1 MRDKITRLKTKKYI
15 TLVLLLVLTIGIF
28 CLLENNKKF
37 KLAHI
42 TSISTSASSLS
53 ASVTNIDDNTY
64 STGVDTLN
72 YKINFE
78 IDDKKEKQVVI
89 VANLSENEN
98 RYARFKQIENSKV
111 NEEGNRIEVTVKAVP
126 KKINTITIPI
136 VLNNA
141 PYGVIINPKITV
153 IDNTK
158 EEILDTSKIT
168 VNTKSIE
175 GYVKDDSDKRLSNIE
190 VVLLGNNEKVRST
203 YSDSN
208 GYYSFSLDGDKEY
221 TIGISEETYKVI
233 NLNETSSGNK
243 RGINIIVSKT
253 DPFKISINKTISD
266 LELII
271 NGKRENYTYNKKDD
285 IAKALENV
293 KEVKGSITYNISVK
307 NKGEEAGVISI
318 LKDKLPKG
326 LSFAADKNEGWEEKD
341 NNLYY
346 REIEGKSIKANETI
360 NIKLVLDIV
369 KTKEALTYI
378 NEATV
383 KSDVYKDAIFMI
395 DGQIYKTQSV
405 IEGEKLDKISVVGTS
420 SFDWYTDKN
429 FTNKY
434 NFNNELDKNIIL
446 YGKLSKKTANNNGV
460 TQNPNTNSNVNVR
473 INKSTL
479 TINPNGGKYNNNSN
493 NTYIEKEIG
502 TIINLSIPERKGYTF
517 KNWTLNNEVYDLN
530 SYTFDKNDSLLIAN
544 WKTIDYSI
552 SFNLDG
558 GQANNLTTYTVEDTF
573 TLTNPTKEGYTFIG
587 WSGTGIDNISKTV
600 TIKKGSIGNRTYT
613 ANYEIKKSTLT
624 INPNGGK
631 YEGSL
636 DNKSYTESVGTTIDL
651 SIPIKEG
658 YTFKNWMLDNEV
670 YDSNTYTF
678 TEDNETLVA
687 NYEIN
692 TYEITYDLDG
702 GAANNVSNYTIE
714 DTVTLN
720 NPNKEGY
727 TFAGWSGTG
736 LTEITKNVS
745 FSNQIGNRH
754 YKANYI
760 VNKSTLSINPNGG
773 KYEGS
778 TDIVNITKDYG
789 TIITLSIPEKRGY
802 TFNKWFDEN
811 DAIYDKG
818 TYTFGNDDLTLKA
831 NYNIITYNL
840 NIDLNGGSVNELLKD
855 TYNVEDVYN
864 LPTPT
869 KTGYTFIGWTGTDID
884 EPVSSLT
891 IENMVGDKNYKAN
904 YEVNAHTLTINYDDN
919 STEPLTI
926 IRNYGETI
934 TLDVPTRKGYEF
946 KGYKTSDN
954 TILENNEYVFK
965 DTDEEITATWKIINY
980 EIKYNLDSGIASG
993 NPITYTVES
1002 DDITLNNPTKT
1013 GYTFTGWTGTDIE
1026 DLSNN
1031 VIIRKGSVGDRTYT
1045 ANYSINSTT
1054 LTIDPSEGTYEGKSG
1069 TTTITKEFGT
1079 VITLSD
1085 PVREGYTFVS
1095 WLLNNEPYESNTY
1108 TFGTE
1113 DATLVSKW
1121 SLNTYNISYDLDGG
1135 SSLNEY
1141 KTTYNIND
1149 TFEIENP
1156 TKEGYTFVGWTGSN
1170 GDTPEL
1176 NLTITNTTG
1185 DKSYKANYSI
1195 NSSSLTIDRDNG
1207 ENNEVIT
1214 KNYGDVITLV
1224 DPVKEG
1230 YAFTGWLLDNKP
1242 YSLNTYTFTNDN
1254 RVLKAT
1260 WRIITYTINYD
1271 LDGGSL
1277 DIENKEN
1284 YTIEDSFVLNNPSKE
1299 GYTFTGWS
1307 GTDID
1312 GLSKNVSISNTIGN
1326 RSYKANYKINTSTLT
1341 INPNGGLYNNS
1352 SDVITITKNYG
1363 ETIELSSPSKDG
1375 YTFKKWITSS
1385 NEDYLSNE
1393 YTFNGEDEVLTASYG
1408 VDLYNLTIYLDG
1420 GVDNVDYNNTYT
1432 IDDVITLE
1440 NPTKEGYTFIGWS
1453 GTDIDGLSMNVTIS
1467 HMMGDRTYTANYSI
1481 NNYTLTINPNG
1492 GTYNNTSSNTEI
1504 TKAYND
1510 TYTLETPVKEG
1521 YTFTGWTINDE
1532 TFEGNEYTFISKD
1545 ETIVANYSL
1554 DTYTISYDLDGGE
1567 CLDNPETY
1575 TVNDLFILNKPTK
1588 NGYTFVGWTGTGLSE
1603 PTKDVTINHMT
1614 GNRSYTAVYEKDAYI
1629 IKYNLSG
1636 GTTTN
1641 PTRYDVTS
1649 GDIVLSY
1656 PSRPGYRF
1664 LGWTGTGLEEL
1675 TMDVTIPAGSTGD
1688 REYTASYEI
1697 ITYLITYETGTS
1709 SITTDYLNGLN
1720 PLTYTVETDT
1730 FTLTNPMDIKDS
1742 DNDTTEAFTGWTGS
1756 NGDNPSTN
1764 VTIEKGNVGDRT
1776 FKANYVNVEYDTYSI
1791 TYDLAG
1797 GVLDNNKS
1805 NPSTYKKTTN
1815 DITLANPSKP
1825 GYTFT
1830 GWTGGVI
1837 GGDGNPGTTG
1847 NQEELSSNVVIK
1859 KGSRLN
1865 RKYTAHF
1872 EIIHYNINI
1881 ELDGGNT
1888 KDSIPT
1894 SYTIL
1899 DNFVLENP
1907 TKTGYT
1913 FLGWTGTGLSEPTLD
1928 VSIPSG
1934 STGDKSFVANYTIN
1948 SSTLTINP
1956 NYGKYD
1962 DSTDN
1967 TIISREYG
1975 TVITLSTPVKTGYTF
1990 TKWTDQNNED
2000 YLSNI
2005 YTFDDIDDTLKAN
2018 YEINT
2023 YNITYNLAG
2032 GTASNETSYTVETP
2046 SFTLNQPTREGYI
2059 FEGWTGTGLTAKTK
2073 NVTIN
2078 QGNVGDREYTANWAP
2093 ITYSITYKDLNNA
2106 TINNPASYTADD
2118 EITLSN
2124 PSRTGY
2130 TFTGWSG
2137 PGIDGLSTN
2146 VTIPKGSTGNRE
2158 YTAHWSLIEYSI
2170 TYSGL
2175 QDTTFTNE
2183 NPVVYA
2189 IEDTFRLYNPSRTGY
2204 LFLGWTGTGLTEI
2217 TKNVT
2222 VPVGS
2227 YGNREY
2233 TAHWIES
2240 DYSITYNL
2248 DGGSIEGTNPL
2259 AYSITSDEI
2268 TLNNPSKR
2276 GYTFTGWSGT
2286 GIDGLSANV
2295 VIPTGSTGDRV
2306 YTANYEV
2313 INYTLTFNYDGGTAD
2328 NYSTYTV
2335 EDDITLNAP
2344 TKDHYDF
2351 TGWSGTGITGR
2362 AYSVRLV
2369 NSIGN
2374 REYTANYKPHDYT
2387 ITYDLASGVLNENN
2401 PSTYN
2406 IESDPI
2412 TLNNPTRLGYTFTG
2426 WVGSD
2431 VEIGSTN
2438 LTIPTG
2444 SYGNRSY
2451 TATWTKDTY
2460 TITYD
2465 LNGGS
2470 MPDGVTNPDTYNVDT
2485 PNFTLNY
2492 PVKDGYS
2499 FAGWSGTG
2507 LSEPTMDVTII
2518 TGSTGNKSYTATWS
2532 AESYRIIL
2540 QNNARNSFDLTRTTE
2555 TFTAP
2560 VSGTYKID
2568 AWGASG
2574 GTGIFNNNAV
2584 TELGGLG
2591 SYTSGEIDL
2600 EANENLYVSV
2610 GGEGYSPLSK
2620 NQHDFI
2626 PGGYNGGG
2634 RGTAGGTDDIAGGGG
2649 GATDI
2654 RITNGTW
2661 DDEESLNSRIMVASG
2676 GGGGHCYKADNYGN
2690 NRTVFPDMSIGLSS
2704 EGRLGYWSNG
2714 IWSPVVNQTT
2724 GYAFGVGGEYTNNNG
2739 THGAGGGGGGYY
2751 GGVVR
2756 MTGTGG
2762 AGAGGSSY
2770 ISGYEG
2776 SIAITS
2782 ATDRT
2787 PKCESATDISCSYHY
2802 SGKIFNNTTMTPGG
2816 TTGNEGDGRA
2826 RITLLNTVNYIHYGD
2841 TIGDLPVPTS
2851 NTHTFLGW
2859 VDEEGNPVDPN
2870 STYNVRGNST
2880 YTATWEPKE
2889 FTITYNTSG
2898 GTTTNPETYTAE
2910 TERFVLTDAV
2920 KTGYTFNGWKNDAYP
2935 VPKKNI
2941 VINHDNHGDK
2951 EFTAD
2956 YTVNTYNITYYLN
2969 GGNASNPTTYT
2980 VEDDITLNNPTRL
2993 GYTFNGWRGTD
3004 LSTNTFNVNI
3014 VPGSI
3019 NNRSYTAYWTVNT
3032 YTITYELNGGYA
3044 VNKDKFTVED
3054 ATFKLQNPT
3063 RDGYIFAGWTGT
3075 DLENAADD
3083 VYIKKGSV
3091 GNRIYTANWIKEEYT
3106 INYDLDG
3113 GTANNP
3119 STYNIES
3126 SDITLINPTKE
3137 GYTFAGWTGTGL
3149 EDVTENVTIETGST
3163 GNRSYI
3169 ANWAGT
3175 YKLTL
3180 NYNSVNDFDYQGS
3193 EDTYLTP
3200 ITGKYKLETWGASG
3214 GYSYA
3219 DGVKKTPGG
3228 YGGYSVGEINLLK
3241 DQNLYIHVG
3250 GKGEEIYGLG
3260 TAAGGYNGGGNG
3272 YGDQH
3277 DDDGGGSG
3285 GGATHIALKSGL
3297 LSTLE
3302 DYKGNPI
3309 LENNNVDIK
3318 TYDSKTILIVS
3329 GGGGGST
3336 WNSAGTNGGGYK
3348 VNTVTQTNGYKFGR
3362 GEDATESTSNEGN
3375 AGGGGGF
3382 FGGYYAHSGTGGTG
3396 YIGSSLLTNKHMACY
3411 NCTEIDDEAI
3421 KTVNVTSYLY
3431 NKNLYDSVSKTALAD
3446 HSKEDNGYARITLLS
3461 GTKSVKYNEAIGDIP
3476 TPTSNRYNFLG
3487 WVDEN
3492 NNPVTSDTIYSL
3504 EADSTITAVWEPI
3517 EYNITYNLGNGGT
3530 TTNPLS
3536 YNIETETFSLSE
3548 PVREGY
3554 TFLGWTGS
3562 NIDNMTKTVIIEKGN
3577 YGDKEYTANWSK
3589 ETYSIQYDLSG
3600 GTVSGRNP
3608 TTYDTETDTITLINP
3623 TKTGYTFTGWTGTD
3637 LDAPSTNV
3645 VIPTGST
3652 GDRIYKANF
3661 GDIKF
3666 NIYLEDLY
3674 KNVQT
3679 KREFDHNGKF
3689 NDEGT
3694 EQVFV
3699 APKTAS
3705 YKIETWGASGGT
3717 FDNINY
3723 HGGYGGYSVG
3733 DILLNEGDT
3742 LYINVGGQG
3751 ICNYNEQSPGG
3762 YNGGGT
3768 VNYINTATIH
3778 SCSGGGATSVATS
3791 SGLLST
3797 LENNTESI
3805 IMVSG
3810 GGGGTHYHTYGMS
3823 TGGNGGGY
3831 IGQSPINV
3839 YQRYNNCTPPTG
3851 GTQVS
3856 GGIHYNNNSS
3866 DGSFGLGASYSSTY
3880 GAAGGG
3886 GYYGGASGGTANYCA
3901 YSGAGGSGYIANPNL
3916 TNKKMVTYSV
3926 DATYESNDESTYTE
3940 LTSIVTDTAESNYA
3954 KHGNGYAR
3962 ITLSDAV
3969 KEVTYGKEIGELPTP
3984 TVDGYTFAGWVDENG
3999 DSINSETIYNVGRD
4013 STYYAVWE
4021 PISYTITY
4029 DLDEGIADNP
4039 SSYTSDERVVINNP
4053 TKAGYEFL
4061 GWTGTGIEEPTK
4073 DLVIPIGSTGN
4084 RSYVA
4089 NWHVEGMKI
4098 TYDLA
4103 GGKFEDSTY
4112 ETTDFDFISD
4122 YDKKQALE
4130 SIIGEDDY
4138 IAYSFGQN
4146 HGMIDINTY
4155 NTTVDTYEDHV
4166 NLSTNSYHVFY
4177 TRANIDLSKYYSFIF
4192 YKTNYNNKRVGFMQ
4206 YPNKVNEGGEN
4217 ARVKSIS
4224 KVDNDIYIGDL
4235 STESRKDTKLYFDS
4249 NYSDGS
4255 GDIYFVALST
4265 KTAEELTEDFNNA
4278 RLTGLSHKFTAPS
4291 NSTYKLEIW
4300 GASGGGND
4308 ITSST
4313 SKKGLGAYSEG
4324 EITLNKGDNL
4334 YITIGGEGLYGP
4346 GNNPGGGPIGGF
4358 NGGGDGGNRA
4368 SGSGGGATHIA
4379 TKRGLLS
4386 TFENDLN
4393 SLIIVAGGGGGADD
4407 TSGDD
4412 GSAGSAG
4419 GYISQGAY
4427 IAGVEKESTRA
4438 TQSSGYAFGQGQNVT
4453 VYNDTGGGGGG
4464 LYGGLATNNGAGG
4477 GAGGSGY
4484 IGNSNLTNKEMYCYN
4499 CLETA
4504 SENIKTTK
4512 TSCYSS
4518 NPEEQCAKDGN
4529 GYARIINLEYYKN
4542 VYYLEQVG
4550 ELPVPTRDN
4559 YVFTGWVDEEGNP
4572 VDAETIYT
4580 YTDDITLTATWERT
4594 YYIIT
4599 YDLDGG
4605 YVEDGNYYTYDFE
4618 YTDSR
4623 KEKTLTIP
4631 YKGTYKFEVWG
4642 ASGGG
4647 NDITSSTS
4655 RKGLGGYSEGEITL
4669 DKNTKLYINLGGEG
4683 NYGPNS
4689 LGGYN
4694 GGGNSGSGSSGAGG
4708 GATSITT
4715 EPGLLSTFEDKQ
4727 SSIIIVAGGG
4737 GGSDD
4742 ASGDNGSGGSAGGYI
4757 SQGGFINN
4765 VENESTRATQLN
4777 GYAFGQG
4784 QTPTVYNDTG
4794 GAGGG
4799 FYGGYATNNAA
4810 GGGAGGSG
4818 YIGNINLTNKAMYC
4832 YNCEESNNVDTKT
4845 VSTTN
4850 YSTDPVSK
4858 YAKDGSGYARISY
4871 LYKEVSKNSAIGELP
4886 EPTKRGYT
4894 FTGWVDEEGNPV
4906 DADTIYNSTNDTS
4919 LTATWTKDT
4928 YTITYDLAGGTLSE
4942 SNESTYQVDSNP
4954 ITLNNPTKS
4963 GQTFL
4968 GWSGPDIDGLSTNVV
4983 IPTGS
4988 IGNRTYRANW
4998 SRTASEFMSEYT
5010 CNSTNQISGTNLACD
5025 GTSGNNLR
5033 YIGSTPNNYVYFNCQ
5048 DYNNP
5053 SDTTCEKWRIIGIM
5067 KGSTTANT
5075 SGSGV
5080 YRYKLIRDESL
5091 GEYAF
5096 DTSDESISGG
5106 YGIQQ
5111 WGESTDANNNPY
5123 PGADLMQELNGD
5135 YLDTTLTSNPYWYD
5149 GPSDSKTTEFDKSK
5163 VLTLDSQSMI
5173 SDAIWNTGSLMYPD
5187 ENDST
5192 PIAFY
5197 NSERGTDQWDNVSWA
5212 HKYTLW
5218 LDGDT
5223 ALPGD
5228 TVRRTSTWKGK
5239 VGLIYLSDYTFA
5251 TSGSATTPR
5260 STCLNTK
5267 LNSWT
5272 SNLDC
5277 HYNNWLHNDTSYWA
5291 ISPKGWY
5298 SANSLRVTE
5307 EITLTYMWTA
5317 NVARTLNVRP
5327 TVFLND
5333 DVYINGGTGTED
5345 NPFTIISSDLDTSS
5359 QNNEPSITGSLYKF
5373 LADTLDVNINE
5384 KNILVYEM
5392 EDNTELDTT
5401 KTYKLY
5407 KNNELV
5413 KFDENELGSYNYG
5426 GDISTLRPIKGRLYL
5441 NGLGI
5446 GNYKLVSSDK
5456 KELEFGINSNGKIF
5470 GNVRE
5475 YTKEDNPNG
5484 IKTSIAK
5491 LIIRNPLNTLKIILF
5506 ILLLIIIGLILMIRI
5521 KQEKQQLILL
5531 KNLTDKEDEI

>member
-1 MRDKITRLKTKKYI
+1 
-15 TLVLLLVLTIGIF
+15 LLG
-28 CLLENNKKF
+28 NNKKF

-175 GYVKDDSDKRLSNIE
+175 GYVKDDSDKKLSNIE
-190 VVLLGNNEKVRST
+190 VVLLSNNEKVRST

-558 GQANNLTTYTVEDTF
+558 GQANNLTTYTVEDTIR
-573 TLTNPTKEGYTFIG
+573 LNNPTKAGYTFIG
-587 WSGTGIDNISKTV
+587 WSGTGIDNLSKTV
-600 TIKKGSIGNRTYT
+600 TIKKGSTGNRTYT
-613 ANYEIKKSTLT
+613 AHYEIKKSTLT
-624 INPNGGK
+624 IDPNGGK
-631 YEGSL
+631 YENSL

-651 SIPIKEG
+651 SIPTKEG
-658 YTFKNWMLDNEV
+658 YTFTHFTLNNEEYDN
-670 YDSNTYTF
+670 NTYTF
-678 TEDNETLVA
+678 TEDNVTLVA

-692 TYEITYDLDG
+692 TYSITYDLGG

-720 NPNKEGY
+720 NPNKEGH
-727 TFAGWSGTG
+727 TFIGWSGTG
-736 LTEITKNVS
+736 LEEITKNVS

-760 VNKSTLSINPNGG
+760 VNRSTLSINPNGG
-773 KYEGS
+773 SYNGS
-778 TDIVNITKDYG
+778 SDIVEITKDYG
-789 TIITLSIPEKRGY
+789 TIITLSTPEKRGY
-802 TFNKWFDEN
+802 TFNKWFDLN

-818 TYTFGNDDLTLKA
+818 TYTFGNDDLSLKA
-831 NYNIITYNL
+831 TYNIITYNL
-840 NIDLNGGSVNELLKD
+840 NIDLDGGSVNALLKE
-855 TYNVEDVYN
+855 TYTVEDVYN

-869 KTGYTFIGWTGTDID
+869 KEGYTFIGWTGTDID
-884 EPVSSLT
+884 EPTSSLT
-891 IENMVGDKNYKAN
+891 VENMIGDKNYKAN
-904 YEVNAHTLTINYDDN
+904 YEVNAHTLTVNYDDN
-919 STEPLTI
+919 STEPLEI

-934 TLDVPTRKGYEF
+934 TLDTPTRNGYEF

-965 DTDEEITATWKIINY
+965 DEDEEITATWKIINY
-980 EIKYNLDSGIASG
+980 EIDYDLVGGAASG
-993 NPITYTVES
+993 NPNTYTVES
-1002 DDITLNNPTKT
+1002 ADIVLNAPTKT
-1013 GYTFTGWTGTDIE
+1013 GYTFIGWSGTGIDGTSLNVTIPTGSTGNRE
-1026 DLSNN
+1026 
-1031 VIIRKGSVGDRTYT
+1031 YT

-1054 LTIDPSEGTYEGKSG
+1054 LTIDPSSGTYEGQSG

-1079 VITLSD
+1079 VISLST
-1085 PVREGYTFVS
+1085 PERNGYTFVS
-1095 WLLNNEPYESNTY
+1095 WLLNNELYESNTY
-1108 TFGTE
+1108 TFGT
-1113 DATLVSKW
+1113 DDVTLVSKW
-1121 SLNTYNISYDLDGG
+1121 SLNTYNIDIDLDGG
-1135 SSLNEY
+1135 TSLNEY
-1141 KTTYNIND
+1141 KSTYNIND
-1149 TFEIENP
+1149 TFTLEKP
-1156 TKEGYTFVGWTGSN
+1156 TKEGYTFLGWTGSN
-1170 GDTPEL
+1170 GTTPEL
-1176 NLTITNTTG
+1176 NITITNTTG
-1185 DKSYKANYSI
+1185 DKNYKANYSI
-1195 NSSSLTIDRDNG
+1195 NSSTLTIDRDNG
-1207 ENNEVIT
+1207 EANEIIT
-1214 KNYGDVITLV
+1214 KNYGEIITLEN
-1224 DPVKEG
+1224 PTKTG
-1230 YAFTGWLLDNKP
+1230 YTFTGWLLDDEP
-1242 YSLNTYTFTNDN
+1242 YNLNTYTFDNDSKT
-1254 RVLKAT
+1254 LKAT
-1260 WRIITYTINYD
+1260 WRINTYTINYD
-1271 LDGGSL
+1271 LNDGTVE
-1277 DIENKEN
+1277 ENNRET
-1284 YTIEDSFVLNNPSKE
+1284 YTIEDTFTLHNPSKE
-1299 GYTFTGWS
+1299 GYIFTGWS
-1307 GTDID
+1307 GTGID
-1312 GLSKNVSISNTIGN
+1312 GLSKNVTISNETGD
-1326 RSYKANYKINTSTLT
+1326 RSYEANYTIMTSTLT

-1363 ETIELSSPSKDG
+1363 ETIQLSSPSKDG

-1385 NEDYLSNE
+1385 NEDYSSDE
-1393 YTFNGEDEVLTASYG
+1393 YTFNGEDETLTANYG
-1408 VDLYNLTIYLDG
+1408 VDIYNLTIYLDG
-1420 GVDNVDYNNTYT
+1420 GVDNVEYSNTYT

-1467 HMMGDRTYTANYSI
+1467 HMKGDRTYTANYSI

-1492 GTYNNTSSNTEI
+1492 GTYNGSSNNTEI

-1510 TYTLETPVKEG
+1510 TYTLETPVREG
-1521 YTFTGWTINDE
+1521 YTFTGWKIDNE
-1532 TFEGNEYTFISKD
+1532 LYESNEYTFVSKD
-1545 ETIVANYSL
+1545 VTIVANYSL
-1554 DTYTISYDLDGGE
+1554 DTYNITYDLDGGE
-1567 CLDNPETY
+1567 YVDNPLTY
-1575 TVNDLFILNKPTK
+1575 TINDSFTLNNPTK
-1588 NGYTFVGWTGTGLSE
+1588 EGYTFIGWSGTGLE
-1603 PTKDVTINHMT
+1603 ETTRDVTISNMT
-1614 GNRSYTAVYEKDAYI
+1614 GNRSYTAVYEKDAYVI
-1629 IKYNLSG
+1629 TYNLDG

-1641 PTRYDVTS
+1641 PTRYDITS
-1649 GDIVLSY
+1649 DDIVLSY

-1664 LGWTGTGLEEL
+1664 LGWTGTGLTEL
-1675 TMDVTIPAGSTGD
+1675 TMDVTIPRGSTGD

-1697 ITYLITYETGTS
+1697 ITYTITYETGTS

-1730 FTLTNPMDIKDS
+1730 FTLTNPMDIKDN

-1756 NGDNPSTN
+1756 NGDNPSTS
-1764 VTIEKGNVGDRT
+1764 VTIEKGNVGDRN
-1776 FKANYVNVEYDTYSI
+1776 FRANYINVEYDTYTI

-1847 NQEELSSNVVIK
+1847 NQEELSSNVVIQ

-1865 RKYTAHF
+1865 RKYTAHY

-1881 ELDGGNT
+1881 DLDGGET
-1888 KDSIPT
+1888 LDSVPT

-1899 DNFVLENP
+1899 DNIILENP

-1913 FLGWTGTGLSEPTLD
+1913 FLGWTGTDYSELTLNA
-1928 VSIPSG
+1928 SIPSG
-1934 STGDKSFVANYTIN
+1934 STGDKSFTANYSIN

-1956 NYGKYD
+1956 NYGKYN
-1962 DSTDN
+1962 DSMDN
-1967 TIISREYG
+1967 TVISGNYG
-1975 TVITLSTPVKTGYTF
+1975 TVITLLTPVKTGYTF

-2005 YTFDDIDDTLKAN
+2005 YTFDNTDDTLTAN
-2018 YEINT
+2018 YDINT

-2046 SFTLNQPTREGYI
+2046 SFTLNQPTRDGYV
-2059 FEGWTGTGLTAKTK
+2059 FEGWTGTGLTTKTK

-2078 QGNVGDREYTANWAP
+2078 QGNVGDREYTANWSP
-2093 ITYSITYKDLNNA
+2093 ITYNITYENLNNA
-2106 TINNPASYTADD
+2106 NPNNPVSYTADD
-2118 EITLSN
+2118 EITLNN

-2137 PGIDGLSTN
+2137 TGIDGLSMN
-2146 VTIPKGSTGNRE
+2146 VVIPTGSTGDRV
-2158 YTAHWSLIEYSI
+2158 YTANWSLIEYSI

-2183 NPVVYA
+2183 NPVAYA
-2189 IEDTFRLYNPSRTGY
+2189 IEDTFRLYNPSRVGY
-2204 LFLGWTGTGLTEI
+2204 LFLGWTGTGLSEI

-2222 VPVGS
+2222 IPVGS

-2240 DYSITYNL
+2240 DYNITYNL

-2268 TLNNPSKR
+2268 TLNNPTKR

-2286 GIDGLSANV
+2286 DIDGLSMNV

-2313 INYTLTFNYDGGTAD
+2313 NNYTLTLNYNGGTAS
-2328 NYSTYTV
+2328 NVSTYTV
-2335 EDDITLNAP
+2335 EDDITLNNP

-2351 TGWSGTGITGR
+2351 TGWSGTGISNL
-2362 AYSVRLV
+2362 AYNVRLI
-2369 NSIGN
+2369 NSIGD
-2374 REYTANYKPHDYT
+2374 REYTANYNPHNYS
-2387 ITYDLASGVLNENN
+2387 ITYDLASGVLSENN

-2412 TLNNPTRLGYTFTG
+2412 TLNNPTRIGYTFTG
-2426 WVGSD
+2426 WVGTD

-2465 LNGGS
+2465 LAGGS
-2470 MPDGVTNPDTYNVDT
+2470 MPENVTNPATFDIDT
-2485 PNFTLNY
+2485 PDFTLNY
-2492 PVKDGYS
+2492 PVKEGYS

-2507 LSEPTMDVTII
+2507 LTEPTIDVTII
-2518 TGSTGNKSYTATWS
+2518 TGSTGNRTYTATWS

-2540 QNNARNSFDLTRTTE
+2540 QNNARTSFDLTRTTE
-2555 TFTAP
+2555 AFTAP
-2560 VSGTYKID
+2560 VSGTYKIE

-2574 GTGIFNNNAV
+2574 GTGIFNSNAN

-2591 SYTSGEIDL
+2591 TYTSGELDL
-2600 EANENLYVSV
+2600 DANEKLYVSV
-2610 GGEGYSPLSK
+2610 GGEGYSPLSQ
-2620 NQHDFI
+2620 NQYDFI

-2634 RGTAGGTDDIAGGGG
+2634 RGTAGGKDDIAGGGG

-2654 RITNGTW
+2654 RVTNGTW
-2661 DDEESLNSRIMVASG
+2661 DDDESLNSRIMVASG
-2676 GGGGHCYKADNYGN
+2676 GGGGHCYKNDNYGN

-2714 IWSPVVNQTT
+2714 IWNPVVNQTT
-2724 GYAFGVGGEYTNNNG
+2724 GYAFGVGGEYTTNNS

-2762 AGAGGSSY
+2762 PGAGGSSY
-2770 ISGYEG
+2770 ISGYDG
-2776 SIAITS
+2776 SIAITAS
-2782 ATDRT
+2782 DDRT
-2787 PKCESATDISCSYHY
+2787 PKCESATDVSCSYHY

-2826 RITLLNTVNYIHYGD
+2826 RITLLNTVYYINYGD
-2841 TIGDLPVPTS
+2841 VIGDLPTPTS

-2859 VDEEGNPVDPN
+2859 VDEEGNPVDTSAN
-2870 STYNVRGNST
+2870 YLVRGNST

-2889 FTITYNTSG
+2889 FTLTYNTNG

-2920 KTGYTFNGWKNDAYP
+2920 KTGYTFIGWSNDAYP
-2935 VPKKNI
+2935 EPKKNV
-2941 VINHDNHGDK
+2941 VINHDNHGNK
-2951 EFTAD
+2951 EFDA
-2956 YTVNTYNITYYLN
+2956 NYNINVYSIGYNLN
-2969 GGNASNPTTYT
+2969 GGTANNPTTYT
-2980 VEDDITLNNPTRL
+2980 VEDNITLNNPTRA
-2993 GYTFNGWRGTD
+2993 GYTFDGWTGTG
-3004 LSTNTFNVNI
+3004 LSTKTFNVNI

-3019 NNRSYTAYWTVNT
+3019 DNRSYTAYWNINT

-3044 VNKDKFTVED
+3044 INKGTYTVED
-3054 ATFKLQNPT
+3054 DTFKLQNPT
-3063 RDGYIFAGWTGT
+3063 RDGYLFAGWTGT

-3083 VYIKKGSV
+3083 VVIPKGST
-3091 GNRIYTANWIKEEYT
+3091 GNRTYTANWIKEEFT
-3106 INYDLDG
+3106 ITYDLDG

-3126 SDITLINPTKE
+3126 SDITLINPTKD
-3137 GYTFAGWTGTGL
+3137 GYTFAGWSGTGL
-3149 EDVTENVTIETGST
+3149 SEITENVTIETGST

-3200 ITGKYKLETWGASG
+3200 ITGTYKLETWGASA
-3214 GYSYA
+3214 GYSYV
-3219 DGVKKTPGG
+3219 DGVITTPGG
-3228 YGGYSVGEINLLK
+3228 YGGYSVGEVNLLK

-3250 GKGEEIYGLG
+3250 GRGEEVYGRNS
-3260 TAAGGYNGGGNG
+3260 AAGGYNGGGNG
-3272 YGDQH
+3272 YGDQN
-3277 DDDGGGSG
+3277 DNDGGGSG

-3309 LENNNVDIK
+3309 LESNNVDIK
-3318 TYDSKTILIVS
+3318 TYDSNSILIVS

-3336 WNSAGTNGGGYK
+3336 WNSYGTSGGGYK
-3348 VNTVTQTNGYKFGR
+3348 VTNSVTQNAGYRFGR
-3362 GEDATESTSNEGN
+3362 GEDATTSTSNEGN

-3382 FGGYYAHSGTGGTG
+3382 FGGYYGHAANGGTG
-3396 YIGSSLLTNKHMACY
+3396 YIGSSLLTNKHMTCY
-3411 NCTEIDDEAI
+3411 NCNETNDEDI
-3421 KTVNVTSYLY
+3421 KTIQTSTHVY
-3431 NKNLYDSVSKTALAD
+3431 NKNLYNDISKVAIPD
-3446 HSKEDNGYARITLLS
+3446 YGKEDNGYARITLLS
-3461 GTKSVKYNEAIGDIP
+3461 GTKSVRYNEAIGEIP

-3517 EYNITYNLGNGGT
+3517 EFDITYNLGNGGT
-3530 TTNPLS
+3530 TTNPLT
-3536 YNIETETFSLSE
+3536 YNIETDTFTLSD
-3548 PVREGY
+3548 PVRPGFI
-3554 TFLGWTGS
+3554 FLGWTGT
-3562 NIDNMTKTVIIEKGN
+3562 NIDNMTKTVIIEKGS
-3577 YGDKEYTANWSK
+3577 YGNKEFTANWSK
-3589 ETYSIQYDLSG
+3589 ETYTIQYDLSG

-3608 TTYDTETDTITLINP
+3608 TTYDAESETITLINP

-3637 LDAPSTNV
+3637 LDTPSMNV

-3652 GDRIYKANF
+3652 GNRIYKANF

-3666 NIYLEDLY
+3666 NIYLEELY
-3674 KNVQT
+3674 KDVQT
-3679 KREFDHNGKF
+3679 KTEFDHNGRF
-3689 NDEGT
+3689 NNEGS

-3699 APKTAS
+3699 VPKTTT

-3717 FDNINY
+3717 FDDANY
-3723 HGGYGGYSVG
+3723 HGGYGGYSIG
-3733 DILLNEGDT
+3733 DITLTEGDT

-3751 ICNYNEQSPGG
+3751 ICNYAESSPGG
-3762 YNGGGT
+3762 YNGGGST
-3768 VNYINTATIH
+3768 SYINDGTYA
-3778 SCSGGGATSVATS
+3778 CSGGGATSIATS

-3810 GGGGTHYHTYGMS
+3810 GGGGTHYHSNGKS

-3831 IGQSPINV
+3831 IGQSPINI
-3839 YQRYNNCTPPTG
+3839 YQRSNNCTPPTG

-3856 GGIHYNNNSS
+3856 GGIHYNNYSS
-3866 DGSFGLGASYSSTY
+3866 DGSFGLGASFLSTF

-3886 GYYGGASGGTANYCA
+3886 GYYGGASGGTASSCA

-3926 DATYESNDESTYTE
+3926 DPTYESNAESTYTE
-3940 LTSIVTDTAESNYA
+3940 LTSIVTDNPISNYA
-3954 KHGNGYAR
+3954 KHGDGYVR

-3969 KEVTYGKEIGELPTP
+3969 KEVTYGNAVGTLPTP
-3984 TVDGYTFAGWVDENG
+3984 TADGYTFLGWTDENG
-3999 DSINSETIYNVGRD
+3999 NSVNSETIYNVGRD

-4029 DLDEGIADNP
+4029 DLDGGSANNP
-4039 SSYTSDERVVINNP
+4039 VSYTSNERVVISNP
-4053 TKAGYEFL
+4053 TKEGYEFL
-4061 GWTGTGIEEPTK
+4061 GWTGTDLSEPTK
-4073 DLVIPIGSTGN
+4073 DLVLPIGSVGN
-4084 RSYVA
+4084 RSYTA
-4089 NWHVEGMKI
+4089 NWHVEGMRI

-4103 GGKFEDSTY
+4103 GGNFANSTY
-4112 ETTDFDFISD
+4112 ETTDYDFISD

-4130 SIIGEDDY
+4130 SIVGEEDY
-4138 IAYSFGQN
+4138 IAYSFGTN
-4146 HGMIDINTY
+4146 NGMIDTNTY
-4155 NTTVDTYEDHV
+4155 NTTVNTYEDHV

-4192 YKTNYNNKRVGFMQ
+4192 YKTNYNNTRVGFVQ
-4206 YPNKVNEGGEN
+4206 YPNKVNNEGEN

-4235 STESRKDTKLYFDS
+4235 STESRKDTKFYFS
-4249 NYSDGS
+4249 QNYSYGS
-4255 GDIYFVALST
+4255 GDIYFVAFST
-4265 KTAEELTEDFNNA
+4265 KTAEELREDFINA
-4278 RLTGLSHKFTAPS
+4278 KYSALSYKFTAPTS
-4291 NSTYKLEIW
+4291 STYKLEIW
-4300 GASGGGND
+4300 GASGGGSN
-4308 ITSST
+4308 ITSNS
-4313 SKKGLGAYSEG
+4313 SRKGLGGYSEG

-4334 YITIGGEGLYGP
+4334 YITIGGAGSYGE
-4346 GNNPGGGPIGGF
+4346 NVKGGY
-4358 NGGGDGGNRA
+4358 NGGGNSGVYS

-4379 TKRGLLS
+4379 TKLGELS

-4393 SLIIVAGGGGGADD
+4393 SLIIVAGGGGGSDD
-4407 TSGDD
+4407 NLGDNGSG
-4412 GSAGSAG
+4412 GSAG
-4419 GYISQGAY
+4419 GYISQGGY
-4427 IAGVEKESTRA
+4427 ISGTEQVSTRA
-4438 TQSSGYAFGQGQNVT
+4438 TQSSGYAFGLGQT
-4453 VYNDTGGGGGG
+4453 PDSGRDTGGAGAGF
-4464 LYGGLATNNGAGG
+4464 YGGFATNNSAGG

-4484 IGNSNLTNKEMYCYN
+4484 IGNSNLTNKEMFCYN

-4504 SENIKTTK
+4504 SENIKTT
-4512 TSCYSS
+4512 TTTCYSS
-4518 NPEEQCAKDGN
+4518 TPEEQCAKDGN

-4580 YTDDITLTATWERT
+4580 YTTDITLTATWERT

-4599 YDLDGG
+4599 YDLNGG

-4623 KEKTLTIP
+4623 KEKMLEIP

-4683 NYGPNS
+4683 LYGSGSNAYGGPV
-4689 LGGYN
+4689 GGYN
-4694 GGGNSGSGSSGAGG
+4694 GGGAGANSASGAGG

-4742 ASGDNGSGGSAGGYI
+4742 DWGDDGSGGSAGGYI
-4757 SQGGFINN
+4757 SQGAFINGTEQ
-4765 VENESTRATQLN
+4765 VSTRATQSN

-4784 QTPTVYNDTG
+4784 QSASINNDTG

-4799 FYGGYATNNAA
+4799 YYGGYATNHGA

-4818 YIGNINLTNKAMYC
+4818 YIGNSNLINKAMYC
-4832 YNCEESNNVDTKT
+4832 YSCDESNDANTKT
-4845 VSTTN
+4845 ISTTN
-4850 YSTDPVSK
+4850 YSSDPVSK

-4894 FTGWVDEEGNPV
+4894 FAGWVDEEGNPV

-4968 GWSGPDIDGLSTNVV
+4968 GWSGPDIDSLSTNV
-4983 IPTGS
+4983 IIHTGS

-4998 SRTASEFMSEYT
+4998 SRTASEFISEYS
-5010 CNSTNQISGTNLACD
+5010 CNSTNQISGTDLACD

-5033 YIGSTPNNYVYFNCQ
+5033 YIGATPNNYVYFNCQ

-5053 SDTTCEKWRIIGIM
+5053 SDTTCEKWRIIGVM

-5075 SGSGV
+5075 NGSGV
-5080 YRYKLIRDESL
+5080 FRYKLIRDESL
-5091 GEYAF
+5091 GEYSW
-5096 DTSDESISGG
+5096 DTSDTSISGG
-5106 YGIQQ
+5106 YGINE
-5111 WGESTDANNNPY
+5111 WGPSTDSNNDPY
-5123 PGADLMQELNGD
+5123 LGADIMQELNGD

-5149 GPSDSKTTEFDKSK
+5149 GDGDSKTTEFDISN
-5163 VLTLDSQSMI
+5163 VLNLDSQSMI
-5173 SDAIWNTGSLMYPD
+5173 SDAIWNTGSIMYPD
-5187 ENDST
+5187 ESDST
-5192 PIAFY
+5192 AGAFY
-5197 NSERGTDQWDNVSWA
+5197 TSERGTEQWDNVSWA
-5212 HKYTLW
+5212 HQYTLY
-5218 LDGDT
+5218 LDGN
-5223 ALPGD
+5223 AIFPGD

-5239 VGLIYLSDYTFA
+5239 VGLIYLSDYGFA
-5251 TSGSATTPR
+5251 TSGGSTTPR
-5260 STCLNTK
+5260 SSCLSRKMST
-5267 LNSWT
+5267 WADYD
-5272 SNLDC
+5272 DC
-5277 HYNNWLHNDTSYWA
+5277 FDNDWLYNNTTYWTM
-5291 ISPKGWY
+5291 SPKGYY
-5298 SANSLRVTE
+5298 SSTVNRVNAGRFMWSLQGSVPYN
-5307 EITLTYMWTA
+5307 I
-5317 NVARTLNVRP
+5317 RP
-5327 TVFLND
+5327 VIFLND
-5333 DVYINGGTGTED
+5333 DVYINGGTGTV
-5345 NPFTIISSDLDTSS
+5345 NHPFTIISSDLDTSS
-5359 QNNEPSITGSLYKF
+5359 QNNGSSITGSLYKF
-5373 LADTLDVNINE
+5373 LADTLDVNVNE
-5384 KNILVYEM
+5384 KNILIYEM

-5413 KFDENELGSYNYG
+5413 KFDENELGSYSYG
-5426 GDISTLRPIKGRLYL
+5426 GSDTLLRPIKGRLYL

-5475 YTKEDNPNG
+5475 YTKEDNSDG

-5506 ILLLIIIGLILMIRI
+5506 ILLLIIIALMLMIRI

-5531 KNLTDKEDEI
+5531 KNLNDKKDEI